1 LLGQQL
7 DKKWKKLYTRL
18 KVSSPLGGIMYKIMI
33 IEDDLTIARTLKE
46 HLSKWDYNT
55 IYLTDFKNI
64 MEQFR
69 DFEPH
74 IVLLDVML
82 PFFNGFHWCNEIRKI
97 SKVPV
102 MFVSSAGDNM
112 NIVMAMNMGGDDFI
126 VKPFDLNVL
135 TAKLG
140 AMLRRAYSLHGQINE
155 IEHNGVVLNLNDTTL
170 NYDNNK
176 IELTKNEYKILQLL
190 MENTGKVVSRDEIMQ
205 RLWES
210 DQFIDDNTLT
220 VNMTRLR
227 KKLSEFGLDNY
238 IKTKKGLGYLVE

>member
-1 LLGQQL
+1 
-7 DKKWKKLYTRL
+7 
-18 KVSSPLGGIMYKIMI
+18 
-33 IEDDLTIARTLKE
+33 
-46 HLSKWDYNT
+46 
-55 IYLTDFKNI
+55 
-64 MEQFR
+64 
-69 DFEPH
+69 
-74 IVLLDVML
+74 ML

-140 AMLRRAYSLHGQINE
+140 AMLRRAYSLQGQINE

-170 NYDNNK
+170 NYDNKK

-190 MENTGKVVSRDEIMQ
+190 MENISKVVSRDEIMQ

-227 KKLSEFGLDNY
+227 KKLSEFGLENY